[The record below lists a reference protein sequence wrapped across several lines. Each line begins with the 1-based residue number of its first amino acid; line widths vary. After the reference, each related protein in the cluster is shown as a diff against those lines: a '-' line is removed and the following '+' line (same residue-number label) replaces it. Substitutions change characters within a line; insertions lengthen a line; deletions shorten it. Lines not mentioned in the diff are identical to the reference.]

1 MKTVDMMSFG
11 DVRVFC
17 SPLLPLA
24 PKIGVR
30 QICLKD
36 GSPLLSPAF
45 IERENRWWRAQFGE
59 VEQAFQTADGIFM
72 PPGMYE
78 KVRKHLADEVERD
91 ILHGAGVNTATA
103 NVPGASLTAEKIR
116 ESVRAL
122 EGLMPPPRKRFSIYD
137 PTSFLD
143 FRTLT

>member
-1 MKTVDMMSFG
+1 MRRVDLNRRTAGRIIHREADHPMKTVDMMSFG

-59 VEQAFQTADGIFM
+59 VEQAFQTADRIFM
-72 PPGMYE
+72 PPGM
-78 KVRKHLADEVERD
+78 
-91 ILHGAGVNTATA
+91 
-103 NVPGASLTAEKIR
+103 
-116 ESVRAL
+116 
-122 EGLMPPPRKRFSIYD
+122 YD